1 VSSAADDEGRSRLA
15 AAAGRLA
22 FFPAR
27 VAARASR
34 DQLEAAADDVLIPE
48 LARLI
53 DGAFATT
60 LPEDVARSL
69 VKHRVLERVVEELAA
84 SGALDKAVEDALK
97 SPRASELTDRIVHS
111 EAMRQ
116 AIEEVVAGPEVR
128 AALTQQTT
136 GLAGELVIGVRT
148 RAVRLDDR
156 AERAVHRAP
165 RAPRAPFAGIA
176 TRAAALGIDASV
188 ILVAFAT
195 LAALAG
201 VIASL
206 VGGLRP
212 AWLAGILLGSG
223 LTLLAGGYFVVFWSG
238 AGQTPGMSL
247 LHLRVRG
254 RTGRPPSF
262 GRAVVRAFGTLIAIV
277 PFFAGYVP
285 VLFDERRR
293 GLPDFLAGTEVVYDD
308 DTSGSPRAEA

>member
-1 VSSAADDEGRSRLA
+1 VTPAADDEGRSRLA
-15 AAAGRLA
+15 TAAGRLA

-34 DQLEAAADDVLIPE
+34 EQLEAAADDVLVPE

-53 DGAFATT
+53 DGAFAST
-60 LPEDVARSL
+60 LPEDVASSL
-69 VKHRVLERVVEELAA
+69 VKHRVLERVVEQLAA
-84 SGALDKAVEDALK
+84 SGALDKAVEQALK
-97 SPRASELTDRIVHS
+97 SERTSELTERVLHS
-111 EAMRQ
+111 EQLRR

-128 AALTQQTT
+128 AALARQTT
-136 GLAGELVIGVRT
+136 GLAEELVVGVRA

-156 AERAVHRAP
+156 AERAARRPP
-165 RAPRAPFAGIA
+165 RAAPSPFAGIA
-176 TRAAALGIDASV
+176 TRAVALGIDAAV
-188 ILVAFAT
+188 ILVAFAS

-212 AWLAGILLGSG
+212 QWLAGVLLGG
-223 LTLLAGGYFVVFWSG
+223 GWMLLAGGYFVLFWSG
-238 AGQTPGMSL
+238 AGQTPGMRL

-254 RTGRPPSF
+254 RGASPPSL
-262 GRAVVRAFGTLIAIV
+262 GRAVVRAVGTVLAIV
-277 PFFAGYVP
+277 PFFAGYLP

-308 DTSGSPRAEA
+308 PLGSARAEA

>member
-1 VSSAADDEGRSRLA
+1 VKPAADDEGRSRLA

-22 FFPAR
+22 FYPAR

-34 DQLEAAADDVLIPE
+34 DQLEAAADDVLVPE

-53 DGAFATT
+53 DGALASN

-69 VKHRVLERVVEELAA
+69 VRHRVLERVFEELAA
-84 SGALDKAVEDALK
+84 SGALDKAVEDALA
-97 SPRASELTDRIVHS
+97 SPRASELTERIVHS
-111 EAMRQ
+111 DVMRS
-116 AIEEVVAGPEVR
+116 AIRDVVAGPEVR
-128 AALTQQTT
+128 AAITQQTT
-136 GLAGELVIGVRT
+136 GLAEDLVVGVRKG
-148 RAVRLDDR
+148 AVRLDDR
-156 AERAVHRAP
+156 AERVAHRSP
-165 RAPRAPFAGIA
+165 RAARAPFAGVA
-176 TRAAALGIDASV
+176 TRAAALGIDASL
-188 ILVAFAT
+188 ILVTFAS

-212 AWLAGILLGSG
+212 EWLAGTLLGSG
-223 LTLLAGGYFVVFWSG
+223 WALFAGGYFVLFWSG
-238 AGQTPGMSL
+238 AGQTPGMRL
-247 LHLRVRG
+247 LHVRVRG

-277 PFFAGYVP
+277 PFFAGYLP

-293 GLPDFLAGTEVVYDD
+293 GLPDYMAGTEVVYDD
-308 DTSGSPRAEA
+308 ALGSPRSQA

>member
-1 VSSAADDEGRSRLA
+1 VTSAADDEGRSRLA

-22 FFPAR
+22 FYPAR

-34 DQLEAAADDVLIPE
+34 EQLEAAADDVLVPE

-53 DGAFATT
+53 DGALAST
-60 LPEDVARSL
+60 LPEEVARS
-69 VKHRVLERVVEELAA
+69 VVRHRVLERVVEELAA
-84 SGALDKAVEDALK
+84 SGALDEAVEQALK
-97 SPRASELTDRIVHS
+97 SERTNELTDRIVHS

-116 AIEEVVAGPEVR
+116 AIREVVAGPEVR
-128 AALTQQTT
+128 AAITKQTT
-136 GLAGELVIGVRT
+136 GLAEELVVGVRNG
-148 RAVRLDDR
+148 AVRLDDR
-156 AERAVHRAP
+156 AERAVHREP
-165 RAPRAPFAGIA
+165 RAARAPFAGIA
-176 TRAAALGIDASV
+176 TRAAALGVDASV
-188 ILVAFAT
+188 ILVAFAS

-206 VGGLRP
+206 VGGFRP
-212 AWLAGILLGSG
+212 QWLAGILLGSG
-223 LTLLAGGYFVVFWSG
+223 LALLAGGYFVLFWSG
-238 AGQTPGMSL
+238 AGQTPGMRL

-262 GRAVVRAFGTLIAIV
+262 GRAVVRAFGTAIAIV
-277 PFFAGYVP
+277 PFFAGYLP

-308 DTSGSPRAEA
+308 TLGSPRAET